1 MGRGWGRTFYVEGII
16 RMKVQ
21 SFTYLRNRDADV
33 ENGLVDTIGERECRT
48 KGESSSDN
56 IQ

>member
-33 ENGLVDTIGERECRT
+33 ENGLVGTEREE
-48 KGESSSDN
+48 GGMN
-56 IQ
+56 

>member
-1 MGRGWGRTFYVEGII
+1 MYFQGSHGG
-16 RMKVQ
+16 
-21 SFTYLRNRDADV
+21 ADV
-33 ENGLVDTIGERECRT
+33 ENGLVDTMGERECGK

>member
-1 MGRGWGRTFYVEGII
+1 MYFQGSHG
-16 RMKVQ
+16 
-21 SFTYLRNRDADV
+21 DADV